1 MAQSPQLAK
10 QMAIAGDME
19 RVYEIAPGTWSFLA
33 TPHSP
38 FSRLRSVRLT
48 KKIVFRAEDSN
59 THRHMTE
66 FMGLDLEMAIEEHY
80 HEAVDVLDNMLIHIF
95 RGLQTKFK
103 HEIETVKKQFPCEDF
118 LFLEKTLR
126 LPFKEGMKM
135 LREAGAT
142 DAEGNPIGELDDMRY
157 VTDVFLGTYRM
168 GLIFNFF
175 LKNLALRMKNYSV
188 DWFVKN
194 TTPTTLSSTN
204 SLLPS
209 VPFTPCPTPLT
220 LPSPTRTISL
230 CAVKKSFLAHNVST
244 TRPFWWRG

>member
-19 RVYEIAPGTWSFLA
+19 RVYEIAPGTLVFFLA
-33 TPHSP
+33 TPHSSFP
-38 FSRLRSVRLT
+38 RLRSVRLT
-48 KKIVFRAEDSN
+48 RKTKVFRAEDSN

-157 VTDVFLGTYRM
+157 VTDV
-168 GLIFNFF
+168 
-175 LKNLALRMKNYSV
+175 
-188 DWFVKN
+188 
-194 TTPTTLSSTN
+194 LSGE
-204 SLLPS
+204 
-209 VPFTPCPTPLT
+209 
-220 LPSPTRTISL
+220 RI
-230 CAVKKSFLAHNVST
+230 
-244 TRPFWWRG
+244 G

>member
-1 MAQSPQLAK
+1 
-10 QMAIAGDME
+10 
-19 RVYEIAPGTWSFLA
+19 
-33 TPHSP
+33 
-38 FSRLRSVRLT
+38 
-48 KKIVFRAEDSN
+48 
-59 THRHMTE
+59 MTE

-126 LPFKEGMKM
+126 LPFKEGMKI
-135 LREAGAT
+135 LREAGAA

-157 VTDVFLGTYRM
+157 VTDVFSGDVLDEM
-168 GLIFNFF
+168 KDLKANFSF
-175 LKNLALRMKNYSV
+175 FFSFFFFWDLALRMKNYSV

-230 CAVKKSFLAHNVST
+230 CAVKKSFLAHSVSM

>member
-1 MAQSPQLAK
+1 
-10 QMAIAGDME
+10 
-19 RVYEIAPGTWSFLA
+19 
-33 TPHSP
+33 
-38 FSRLRSVRLT
+38 
-48 KKIVFRAEDSN
+48 
-59 THRHMTE
+59 MTE

-157 VTDVFLGTYRM
+157 VTDVFSGDVLDEM
-168 GLIFNFF
+168 KDLLKANLFF
-175 LKNLALRMKNYSV
+175 FDLALRMKNYSV

-220 LPSPTRTISL
+220 LRSPTRTISL
-230 CAVKKSFLAHNVST
+230 CAVKKSFLAHNVSM